1 MLLALVDRQLGHC
14 MRDPEILRQLLV
26 FLLAPVVVVP
36 IFRWMRYSQIVG
48 YLTAG
53 VLTGPHALGWI
64 ANTELTAAL
73 AELGIAF
80 LFFAIGLELSLDR
93 LRVMRRLV
101 FGLGALQVAV
111 TAAAIGLVAYA
122 LGATAAAAFVIGG
135 GLALSSTAFVLQL
148 MVERGEQVTRFGR
161 TAFAV
166 LLFQDLAV
174 VPLLA
179 IVFVLGQAPPSPW
192 LALAWA
198 GFKAVVALV
207 LIVAVGRLVLRPVF
221 RMVAATRSPELL
233 VSATLLVVLGT
244 GWLTTQGGLSLPLG
258 AFLAGLLLSETEYRH
273 QVEADIRPFRGL
285 LVGLFFLTVGLS
297 IDLALVA
304 RSWPLML
311 ALLGALL
318 VGKSAIL
325 LALCLLLRE
334 SLEVAMRVALLLA
347 QGGEFAFVL
356 FGAAMDQG
364 LLEVRSG
371 QILVAAVA
379 LSLGATPF
387 LATAGRMMAK
397 RLQQR
402 GPAHTTTLQE
412 EAQAYADHVLIAGFG
427 RVGQTVAKVLGAV
440 GVPYVALDL
449 DHARVAR
456 CRGLGLPAFY
466 GDASRVDVLSA
477 AGAGRARAAVLTMD
491 HPADIDRA
499 VAALHQHFPELRIFV
514 RGRDPHH
521 GRRLTQFGATAVVPE
536 AVEASLQLGGIVLTS
551 VGASPEDAARVIAQF
566 RQDDYVG
573 LEAIAGEHS

>member
-1 MLLALVDRQLGHC
+1 MH
-14 MRDPEILRQLLV
+14 DPEVFRQLLV

-36 IFRWMRYSQIVG
+36 IFRWMRSSQILG
-48 YLTAG
+48 YLAAG
-53 VLTGPHALGWI
+53 VLTGPHALGLI
-64 ANTELTAAL
+64 ESTELTKAL

-101 FGLGALQVAV
+101 FGLGTLQVAV
-111 TAAAIGLVAYA
+111 TTAAIGSLAYA
-122 LGATAAAAFVIGG
+122 LGPGPAAAFVIGG

-179 IVFVLGQAPPSPW
+179 IVSVLGQAETSPW
-192 LALAWA
+192 LGLAWA
-198 GFKAVVALV
+198 GLKAVVALV

-221 RMVAATRSPELL
+221 RLVAATRSPELF

-244 GWLTTQGGLSLPLG
+244 GWLTVQGGLSLPLG

-304 RSWPLML
+304 RSWPLIL
-311 ALLGALL
+311 GLLSALL
-318 VGKSAIL
+318 VGKSALL
-325 LALCLLLRE
+325 LALCLLFRE
-334 SLEVAMRVALLLA
+334 SLDVAVRVALLLA
-347 QGGEFAFVL
+347 QGGEFAFIL
-356 FGAAMDQG
+356 FGAAMEHE
-364 LLEVRSG
+364 LLNVQTG
-371 QILVAAVA
+371 QILVATVA
-379 LSLGATPF
+379 LSMVATPF
-387 LATAGRMMAK
+387 LATLGHTLAG
-397 RLQQR
+397 RLQQG
-402 GPAHTTTLQE
+402 GPTDLAALQE
-412 EAQAYADHVLIAGFG
+412 ESQAYADHVLIAGFG
-427 RVGQTVAKVLGAV
+427 RVGQTVAKVLGAA

-449 DHARVAR
+449 DHARVTR
-456 CRGLGLPAFY
+456 CRARGLPAFY

-499 VAALHQHFPELRIFV
+499 VAALHQHFAELRIFV

-521 GRRLTQFGATAVVPE
+521 GRRLAQFGATAVVPE

-551 VGASPEDAARVIAQF
+551 VGASAEDAAQVIAQF
-566 RQDDYVG
+566 RRGDYAG
-573 LEAIAGEHS
+573 LETIAGEQS

>member
-1 MLLALVDRQLGHC
+1 MH
-14 MRDPEILRQLLV
+14 DPEIFRQVLV

-36 IFRWMRYSQIVG
+36 IFRWLRSSQILG
-48 YLTAG
+48 YLAAG
-53 VLTGPHALGWI
+53 VLTGPHALGLI
-64 ANTELTAAL
+64 ENSALTQAL
-73 AELGIAF
+73 AELGLAF

-101 FGLGALQVAV
+101 FGLGALQVAA

-122 LGATAAAAFVIGG
+122 LGAGPGAAFVIGG

-148 MVERGEQVTRFGR
+148 LVERGEQVTRSGR

-179 IVFVLGQAPPSPW
+179 IVAVLGHGQPSPG

-198 GFKAVVALV
+198 ALKAIVALV
-207 LIVAVGRLVLRPVF
+207 LIVALGRLALRPVF
-221 RMVAATRSPELL
+221 RTVAATRSPELF

-244 GWLTTQGGLSLPLG
+244 GWLTVQGGLSLPLG

-304 RSWPLML
+304 GRWPLIL
-311 ALLGALL
+311 ALLCALL
-318 VGKSAIL
+318 IGKSGIL
-325 LALCLLLRE
+325 FALCLAFRE
-334 SLEVAMRVALLLA
+334 SLAVAARVALLLA
-347 QGGEFAFVL
+347 QGGEFAFIL
-356 FGAAMDQG
+356 FGAAMEHA
-364 LLEVRSG
+364 LLDVPTG
-371 QILVAAVA
+371 QILVASVA
-379 LSLGATPF
+379 LSMIATPF
-387 LATAGRMMAK
+387 LATLGRTLAD

-402 GPAHTTTLQE
+402 GPTDLTRLE
-412 EAQAYADHVLIAGFG
+412 EQAEAYADHVLIAGFG
-427 RVGQTVAKVLGAV
+427 RVGQTVATMLDAA

-449 DHARVAR
+449 DHGRVIR
-456 CRGLGLPAFY
+456 CRARGLPAFY

-491 HPADIDRA
+491 HPTDIDRA
-499 VAALHQHFPELRIFV
+499 VSALHQHFPKLLIFV

-521 GRRLTQFGATAVVPE
+521 CRRLAQIGATAVVPE
-536 AVEASLQLGGIVLTS
+536 AVEASLQLGSIVLTS
-551 VGASPEDAARVIAQF
+551 VGASAADATQLLTQF
-566 RQDDYVG
+566 RAGDYAG
-573 LEAIAGEHS
+573 LEVIAGEES

>member
-1 MLLALVDRQLGHC
+1 

-64 ANTELTAAL
+64 ANTALTAAL

-111 TAAAIGLVAYA
+111 TAALIGLVAYA
-122 LGATAAAAFVIGG
+122 LGADAAAAFVIGG

-148 MVERGEQVTRFGR
+148 MVDRGEQVTRFGR
-161 TAFAV
+161 TVFAV

-198 GFKAVVALV
+198 GFKAVAALV

-221 RMVAATRSPELL
+221 RMVAATRSPELF

-318 VGKSAIL
+318 IGKSAIL

-334 SLEVAMRVALLLA
+334 SLEVAVRVALLLA

-356 FGAAMDQG
+356 FGAAMGQG
-364 LLEVRSG
+364 LLDVRSG
-371 QILVAAVA
+371 HILVAAVA
-379 LSLGATPF
+379 LSMVATPF
-387 LATAGRMMAK
+387 LATLGRTVAK

-402 GPAHTTTLQE
+402 GPAETTALQE

-449 DHARVAR
+449 DHARIAR
-456 CRGLGLPAFY
+456 CRGQGLPAFY

-491 HPADIDRA
+491 DPADIDRA

-521 GRRLTQFGATAVVPE
+521 GRRLTQSGATAVVPE
-536 AVEASLQLGGIVLTS
+536 AVEASLQLGSIVLTS

-566 RQDDYVG
+566 RQGDYVG
-573 LEAIAGEHS
+573 LEAIAGEDS

>member
-1 MLLALVDRQLGHC
+1 MHEPAIFH
-14 MRDPEILRQLLV
+14 QLLI

-36 IFRWMRYSQIVG
+36 IFRRLRYSQIVG
-48 YLTAG
+48 YLAAG
-53 VLTGPHALGWI
+53 VLTGPHALGLI
-64 ANTELTAAL
+64 EDTELTQLL

-101 FGLGALQVAV
+101 FGLGALQVAI
-111 TAAAIGLVAYA
+111 TAAAIGLIANA
-122 LGATAAAAFVIGG
+122 LGAGPSAAFVIGG

-179 IVFVLGQAPPSPW
+179 IVFVLGQSDPSPW
-192 LALAWA
+192 FALAWA
-198 GFKAVVALV
+198 GVKAVVALV
-207 LIVAVGRLVLRPVF
+207 LIVTVGRLVLRPVF
-221 RMVAATRSPELL
+221 RIVAAARSPELF

-244 GWLTTQGGLSLPLG
+244 GWLTVQGGLSLPLG

-304 RSWPLML
+304 GSWPLI
-311 ALLGALL
+311 LGLL
-318 VGKSAIL
+318 VALVAGKSAIL
-325 LALCLLLRE
+325 LALCLLFRE
-334 SLEVAMRVALLLA
+334 TLDVAVRVALVLA
-347 QGGEFAFVL
+347 QGGEFAFIL
-356 FGAAMDQG
+356 FGAAMDHA
-364 LLEVRSG
+364 LLDPRIG
-371 QILVAAVA
+371 QILVSTVA
-379 LSLGATPF
+379 MSMVATPLLATTGRWIADRLRERGQTDLGA
-387 LATAGRMMAK
+387 
-397 RLQQR
+397 
-402 GPAHTTTLQE
+402 LQE
-412 EAQAYADHVLIAGFG
+412 ETHAYADHVVIAGFG
-427 RVGQTVAKVLGAV
+427 RVGQTVAKVLAAAD
-440 GVPYVALDL
+440 VPYVALDL
-449 DHARVAR
+449 DHTRVAR
-456 CRGLGLPAFY
+456 CRAQGLPVFY
-466 GDASRVDVLSA
+466 GDASQVDVLSA

-491 HPADIDRA
+491 RPAGIDRA

-521 GRRLTQFGATAVVPE
+521 GRRLAESGATAVVPE

-551 VGASPEDAARVIAQF
+551 VGATAEDAAQVIAQF
-566 RQDDYVG
+566 RRGDYAG
-573 LEAIAGEHS
+573 LEAITGEES

>member
-1 MLLALVDRQLGHC
+1 MHDPHILG
-14 MRDPEILRQLLV
+14 QLLV

-36 IFRWMRYSQIVG
+36 IFRWLRSSQILG
-48 YLTAG
+48 YLAAG
-53 VLTGPHALGWI
+53 VLTGPHALRLI
-64 ANTELTAAL
+64 ANTELTQAL

-111 TAAAIGLVAYA
+111 TGAAIGLVAYA
-122 LGATAAAAFVIGG
+122 LGAGPAAAFVIGG

-161 TAFAV
+161 TAFAI

-179 IVFVLGQAPPSPW
+179 IVSVLGQAQPSPS

-198 GFKAVVALV
+198 GVKAVVALM
-207 LIVAVGRLVLRPVF
+207 LIVAVGRLLLRPVF
-221 RMVAATRSPELL
+221 RVVAATRSPELF
-233 VSATLLVVLGT
+233 VSTTLLVVLGT
-244 GWLTTQGGLSLPLG
+244 GWLTVQGGLSLPLG

-285 LVGLFFLTVGLS
+285 LVGLFFLTVGLA

-304 RSWPLML
+304 GSWPFLL
-311 ALLGALL
+311 ALLGILL

-325 LALCLLLRE
+325 LALCLLFRE
-334 SLEVAMRVALLLA
+334 SLDVALRVALLLA
-347 QGGEFAFVL
+347 QGGEFAFIL
-356 FGAAMDQG
+356 FGAAMDHA
-364 LLEVRSG
+364 LLEVRTG
-371 QILVAAVA
+371 QILVATVA
-379 LSLGATPF
+379 LSMVATPF
-387 LATAGRMMAK
+387 LAMLGRTIAD

-402 GPAHTTTLQE
+402 GPTDLAALQE
-412 EAQAYADHVLIAGFG
+412 ETHAYTDHVLIAGFG
-427 RVGQTVAKVLGAV
+427 RVGQTVAKVLTAA
-440 GVPYVALDL
+440 GVPYIALDL

-456 CRGLGLPAFY
+456 CRARGLPAFY

-477 AGAGRARAAVLTMD
+477 AGAGRARAAVLTVD

-521 GRRLTQFGATAVVPE
+521 GRRLAQSGATAVVPE
-536 AVEASLQLGGIVLTS
+536 AVEASLQLGSIVLTS
-551 VGASPEDAARVIAQF
+551 IGASAENAAQLIAQF
-566 RQDDYVG
+566 RQGDYAA
-573 LEAIAGEHS
+573 LEVIAGGES